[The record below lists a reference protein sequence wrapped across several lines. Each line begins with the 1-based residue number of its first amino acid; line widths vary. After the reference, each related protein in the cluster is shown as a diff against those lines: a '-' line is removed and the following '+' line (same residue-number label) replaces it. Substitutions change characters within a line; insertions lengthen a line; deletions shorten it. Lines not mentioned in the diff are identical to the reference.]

1 MSILIVED
9 NPINALVLENFLAK
23 GGYNTTVAKNAQEAL
38 ACLPQIKD
46 LQLIITDLSMPE
58 MGGLEL
64 ITHLRRTPAMKGL
77 PVIIVT
83 GYANAEHRLTSERAC
98 MRRVSRQTHRQN
110 PTAEPSGVAVKRA
123 PSRLAHSTTHAPY
136 HGDRDT

>member
-23 GGYNTTVAKNAQEAL
+23 GGYHTAVAKNAQEAL

-64 ITHLRRTPAMKGL
+64 ITHLRRTPAMKDSPRDHRDRPCECG
-77 PVIIVT
+77 
-83 GYANAEHRLTSERAC
+83 HRLTSERAC

-110 PTAEPSGVAVKRA
+110 PAAEPRGVAVK
-123 PSRLAHSTTHAPY
+123 
-136 HGDRDT
+136 